1 MAQEAAIRTKGNI
14 PRGVWITRLPVFVPR
29 LEPPEPSKG
38 AAHTEAIAMC
48 IIETSPAIETRRLLL
63 RAPGYQDV
71 SRLTA
76 LANDPD
82 IARMTLRMPH
92 PYSDQDAESFVLQVA
107 SEDPAKATTFL
118 IEHEDHGPV
127 GVIGLFED
135 QDPAPE
141 VGYWIGR
148 PFWGRGYATEA
159 LDAAL
164 VWASRKWKRRA
175 LAAGH
180 FTDNAA
186 SGRVLEKAGF
196 LYTGEVRRGVSR
208 ARGTM
213 VDTRRM
219 VWLA

>member
-1 MAQEAAIRTKGNI
+1 MCVI
-14 PRGVWITRLPVFVPR
+14 
-29 LEPPEPSKG
+29 EPS
-38 AAHTEAIAMC
+38 
-48 IIETSPAIETRRLLL
+48 PVVETRRLAL
-63 RAPGYQDV
+63 RAPGPQDI

-76 LANDPD
+76 LANDAD

-92 PYSDQDAESFVLQVA
+92 PYSAGDAEAFVLAVA
-107 SEDPAKATTFL
+107 GQDPARAATFL

-135 QDPAPE
+135 SDPAPE

-159 LDAAL
+159 LEAGL
-164 VWASRKWKRRA
+164 VWASRKWRRRA

-180 FTDNAA
+180 FEDNPA

-196 LYTGEVRRGVSR
+196 LYTGEVRAEFSR
-208 ARGTM
+208 ARGGEAR
-213 VDTRRM
+213 TRRM
-219 VWLA
+219 IWLP